1 MIGNIF
7 KVLISVKAKLFFGFL
22 SMSVIISLLGGY
34 AYLSLRNASYVV
46 EDTFDRPLFA
56 VNYARSAA
64 QIFTQLELELLRH
77 GDNADEEVAEEIS
90 DLIILFKEDL
100 EIAKER
106 SISDRATSFFTEI
119 ENDMSLWERSR
130 LDATTDPKTLEE
142 IATRIE
148 DNLDIIVELQNNQSY
163 RNRESSLQ
171 KMARF
176 ETYSLAAITIALA
189 LTLALSI
196 WIALTII
203 KPLKAAAMAARKISA
218 GNFDVDIPKGGDDE
232 TGVLLK
238 TMSVMQRSIRKNM
251 GREQNLRTL
260 AQNRLADS
268 LRNSQ
273 DAILLTDK
281 NGKIIVANPKIDEMF
296 PLLKGHDLLEKK
308 YSDYFTY
315 AGVPLHACENIQN
328 DDHGIKFD
336 DGRWAR
342 VSASDT
348 QEGGRLYIW
357 SDTTEAKNYT
367 ENLLK
372 AKEAAEAADKAK
384 TTFLAV
390 MSHELRTPLNGVIGF
405 SDIISSDIKKN
416 GGNDNHADMARL
428 IAQSGKQLLNIVTDI
443 LTISDDKEW
452 EDSHQK
458 FEVVNMK
465 DIVVAS
471 LQDIDAEAKSKK
483 IRLIWDVS
491 NIEYSVMGDAEKLKQ
506 MVFNLLSNAVKF
518 NRDNGVV
525 KIQIIPTLDQRLQL
539 DVIDNGIGMNKEKV
553 NEMMLPFTQMDA
565 GHSRRY
571 EGLGLGLSIVKKI
584 VQAHKGEIR
593 MRSDIET
600 GTVAT
605 ILLPRVAA
613 TMIAQE
619 RVSA

>member
-148 DNLDIIVELQNNQSY
+148 GNLDIIVELQNNQSY

-176 ETYSLAAITIALA
+176 ETYSLAAITVALA